1 MRPLPI
7 VAILVGLL
15 ASCTTTEPPPKPR
28 IVPLPSEPGSSQ
40 DAEKSTAPD
49 PAIAFCEDLMRV
61 IDAREAGFAAFR
73 GVELSDRKWHADFT
87 PEAFSSCE
95 IEGRSSVAAIY
106 SCAGRPRSQRAAE
119 DLIQS
124 FERLE
129 SWIDSCLAAP
139 TWYPREW
146 RRGRLFAFAGAERQ
160 LMWRDVTSRPAP
172 AVILAVS
179 ENISSSR
186 LHLSLRVRSLR

>member
-1 MRPLPI
+1 M
-7 VAILVGLL
+7 VAVIAALL
-15 ASCTTTEPPPKPR
+15 ASCTTTEPPRQPE
-28 IVPLPSEPGSSQ
+28 IVPLPSEPRSS
-40 DAEKSTAPD
+40 DGTAAPTAPD
-49 PAIAFCEDLMRV
+49 PRIAFCRDLTRV
-61 IDAREAGFAAFR
+61 IDAREAGFASFR
-73 GVELSDRKWHADFT
+73 GVELGDRKWQAKFT
-87 PEAFSSCE
+87 PDAFSSCE

-106 SCAGRPRSQRAAE
+106 SCTGRSRPQRAAE

-129 SWIDSCLAAP
+129 GWIDSCLSAP

-160 LMWRDVTSRPAP
+160 LMWRDVTSSPAP

-179 ENISSSR
+179 ENISSGR